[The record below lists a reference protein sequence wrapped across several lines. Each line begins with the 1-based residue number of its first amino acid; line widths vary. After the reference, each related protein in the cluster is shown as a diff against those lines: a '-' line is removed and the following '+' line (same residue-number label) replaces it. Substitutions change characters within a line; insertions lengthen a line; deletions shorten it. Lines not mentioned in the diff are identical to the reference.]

1 MEGLLLVV
9 LNEKPTCF
17 HVDQLKKKITIDNIV
32 FNEYEDNDY
41 SGFYDWMRNS
51 LGEIIGLRY
60 TRLDGFEPI
69 IITALKKLPYLN
81 FTHEKITE
89 IYFNPNRDYVEDNS
103 NDQDIGVCKMY
114 VSANQT
120 YAILLDILYLTPD
133 EFSSI
138 KIT

>member
-1 MEGLLLVV
+1 MEGLLLID
-9 LNEKPTCF
+9 LNEEHTCF

-32 FNEYEDNDY
+32 FDEYEDNDY

-60 TRLDGFEPI
+60 TRLDVFEPI

-81 FTHEKITE
+81 FTYEKIIE
-89 IYFNPNRDYVEDNS
+89 IYFNPNRDYIEDNS
-103 NDQDIGVCKMY
+103 NDQDFGVCKMY

-138 KIT
+138 KLN

>member
-1 MEGLLLVV
+1 MEGLLLVD
-9 LNEKPTCF
+9 LSEEPTCF

-32 FNEYEDNDY
+32 FDEYEDNDY
-41 SGFYDWMRNS
+41 SGFYDWMRNP

-81 FTHEKITE
+81 FTHEKIIE

-138 KIT
+138 KLN

>member
-1 MEGLLLVV
+1 MEGLLLID
-9 LNEKPTCF
+9 LSEKPTCF
-17 HVDQLKKKITIDNIV
+17 HVDQLEKKITIDNIV
-32 FNEYEDNDY
+32 FDEYEDNDY

-81 FTHEKITE
+81 FTHEKIIE
-89 IYFNPNRDYVEDNS
+89 IYFNPNRNYVEDNS
-103 NDQDIGVCKMY
+103 NDQDIGVCKIY

-138 KIT
+138 KLN